1 MARRSDCGSIAT
13 STVGSGMPGV
23 GWKVGLP
30 AAKPEEGRSR
40 PFGGW
45 KRNGSP
51 DGVVIVSVSGLKVVL
66 PA

>member
-1 MARRSDCGSIAT
+1 
-13 STVGSGMPGV
+13 MPGV
-23 GWKVGLP
+23 GWKSGLP

-45 KRNGSP
+45 KRNGLP